1 MKVMAL
7 DYGSAR
13 TGVAVSDPTGTVARP
28 LCVVERAASEAG
40 LARLRELVRDEEAE
54 CVVVGLPLTLRGARG
69 EQAAETERFVE
80 GLRAAVE
87 VPVETFDERFTT
99 TLAGPGAGEDA
110 RAAAHLLSSYL
121 EWSSR
126 RS

>member
-1 MKVMAL
+1 MKVLAL

-13 TGVAVSDPTGTVARP
+13 TGVAVSDPSGTLARP
-28 LCVVERAASEAG
+28 LCVVEQAATEVG
-40 LARLRELVRDEEAE
+40 LARLCELVEEEGAE
-54 CVVVGLPLTLRGARG
+54 RVVVGMPLTLRGLRG
-69 EQAAETERFVE
+69 EQARETEQFVE
-80 GLRAAVE
+80 GLRAAVH
-87 VPVETFDERFTT
+87 VPIETFDERFTT
-99 TLAGPGAGEDA
+99 TLAGPGPGDDA

>member
-1 MKVMAL
+1 LKVLAL

-13 TGVAVSDPTGTVARP
+13 TGVAVSDPSGTLARP
-28 LCVVERAASEAG
+28 LGIIERAATEAG
-40 LARLRELVRDEEAE
+40 LARLRELVEEEGAE
-54 CVVVGLPLTLRGARG
+54 RVVVGLPLTLRGTRG
-69 EQAAETERFVE
+69 EQARETEEFVE
-80 GLRAAVE
+80 RLRAAVD
-87 VPVETFDERFTT
+87 VPIETFDERFTT
-99 TLAGPGAGEDA
+99 MLAGPGAGDDA